1 MKGGMR
7 MTKLHPHARPL
18 ADWER
23 DYIIENYGKLSFA
36 DIGKRLGVS
45 HHYVREH
52 SIKLGI
58 HKPLKRQVPQG
69 AIKLEDVDKKLDFK
83 LGETYSIKE
92 NSDYPVKE
100 DLFAEFTRINGRRKF
115 EGKLIDI
122 TKDLLVFHNERYVE
136 CVRKVDFLTGDYE
149 VIK

>member
-1 MKGGMR
+1 MK
-7 MTKLHPHARPL
+7 MTKPHGNARPL

-36 DIGKRLGVS
+36 NIGKTLGVS
-45 HHYVREH
+45 HAYVREQC
-52 SIKLGI
+52 IKLGL
-58 HKPLKRQVPQG
+58 HKPRRRQAPRG
-69 AIKLEDVDKKLDFK
+69 AINLKDVDKKLDFK

-92 NSDYPVKE
+92 NSEYPVKE
-100 DLFAEFTRINGRRKF
+100 DLFAEFTRINGKRKF

-122 TKDLLVFHNERYVE
+122 TKDLLVFDNGRYIE
-136 CVRKVDFLTGDYE
+136 CVRKVDFLTDDYE

>member
-1 MKGGMR
+1 
-7 MTKLHPHARPL
+7 MTKLHPNARPL

-36 DIGKRLGVS
+36 NIAKTLGVT
-45 HHYVREH
+45 HTYVREQ
-52 SIKLGI
+52 SIKLGL
-58 HKPLKRQVPQG
+58 HKPPKRKVPQG
-69 AIKLEDVDKKLDFK
+69 AIKLKDVDKKLNKKLDFK

-92 NSDYPVKE
+92 NSQFPVKE

-122 TKDLLVFHNERYVE
+122 TKDLLVFHNGRYVE

>member
-1 MKGGMR
+1 
-7 MTKLHPHARPL
+7 MTKLHPRTRPL
-18 ADWER
+18 ADWEK
-23 DYIIENYGKLSFA
+23 DYIIENYGKLSYV

-45 HHYVREH
+45 NTYVREQCV
-52 SIKLGI
+52 KLGL
-58 HKPLKRQVPQG
+58 HKSRRQQILQE
-69 AIKLEDVDKKLDFK
+69 AIKLKDVDKKLDFK

-92 NSDYPVKE
+92 NSDYPVKK
-100 DLFAEFTRINGRRKF
+100 DLFTEFTKINGQRKF

-122 TKDLLVFHNERYVE
+122 TKDLLVFDTGRYIE

>member
-1 MKGGMR
+1 MR
-7 MTKLHPHARPL
+7 VTKLRENTRPL
-18 ADWER
+18 ADWEK

-36 DIGKRLGVS
+36 NIGETLGVS
-45 HHYVREH
+45 HTYVREQC
-52 SIKLGI
+52 IKLGL
-58 HKPLKRQVPQG
+58 HKPRREQASLEAINLK
-69 AIKLEDVDKKLDFK
+69 DVDKKLDFK

-92 NSDYPVKE
+92 NSNYPVKT

-122 TKDLLVFHNERYVE
+122 TKDLLVFDTGRYIE

>member
-36 DIGKRLGVS
+36 AMGKVLGVS
-45 HHYVREH
+45 HNYVRKH
-52 SIKLGI
+52 SIELGL
-58 HKPLKRQVPQG
+58 HKPPKRQVPQG
-69 AIKLEDVDKKLDFK
+69 AIKLKDVDKKLDFK

-92 NSDYPVKE
+92 NSNYPVKE

-122 TKDLLVFHNERYVE
+122 TKDLLVFDNSRYVE

>member
-1 MKGGMR
+1 

-36 DIGKRLGVS
+36 NIGKKLGVT
-45 HHYVREH
+45 HTYVRDQ
-52 SIKLGI
+52 SIKLGL
-58 HKPLKRQVPQG
+58 HKPRRQQVLRG
-69 AIKLEDVDKKLDFK
+69 AIKPKDIDKKLDFK

-92 NSDYPVKE
+92 NSQFPVKT
-100 DLFAEFTRINGRRKF
+100 DLFAEFTRINGKRKF

-122 TKDLLVFHNERYVE
+122 TKDLLVFHNGRYVE

-149 VIK
+149 VIE

>member
-1 MKGGMR
+1 
-7 MTKLHPHARPL
+7 MTKVNSNARPL

-23 DYIIENYGKLSFA
+23 DYIIENYGKLSFV

-45 HHYVREH
+45 RTYVREH
-52 SIKLGI
+52 SIKLGL
-58 HKPLKRQVPQG
+58 HKSRKHQVPWG
-69 AIKLEDVDKKLDFK
+69 AIKLKDVDKKLDFK

-92 NSDYPVKE
+92 NSNYPVKE
-100 DLFAEFTRINGRRKF
+100 DLFAEFTRIDGRRKF

-122 TKDLLVFHNERYVE
+122 TKDLLVFDNGRYIE
-136 CVRKVDFLTGDYE
+136 CIRKVDFLTGDYE

>member
-1 MKGGMR
+1 
-7 MTKLHPHARPL
+7 MTKLHPKARPL

-23 DYIIENYGKLSFA
+23 DYIIENYGKLSLV
-36 DIGKRLGVS
+36 DIAKTLGVS
-45 HHYVREH
+45 HGYVREH
-52 SIKLGI
+52 SIKLGV
-58 HKPLKRQVPQG
+58 HKPLKQQVPRG
-69 AIKLEDVDKKLDFK
+69 AIKLKDVDEKLDFK

-92 NSDYPVKE
+92 NSTYPVGE

-122 TKDLLVFHNERYVE
+122 TKDLLIFDNGRYIE
-136 CVRKVDFLTGDYE
+136 CIRKVDFLTGDYE

>member
-1 MKGGMR
+1 

-36 DIGKRLGVS
+36 NIGKKLGVT
-45 HHYVREH
+45 HTYVREQ
-52 SIKLGI
+52 SIKLGL
-58 HKPLKRQVPQG
+58 HKSQRRQALKGV
-69 AIKLEDVDKKLDFK
+69 INLKDVDEKLDFK

-92 NSDYPVKE
+92 NSQFPVKT
-100 DLFAEFTRINGRRKF
+100 DLFAEFTRINGKRKF

-122 TKDLLVFHNERYVE
+122 TKDLLVFHNGRYVE

>member
-1 MKGGMR
+1 ME
-7 MTKLHPHARPL
+7 MTKLRGMVRPL

-36 DIGKRLGVS
+36 NIGKTLGVT
-45 HHYVREH
+45 HTYVRKQC
-52 SIKLGI
+52 IKLGL
-58 HKPLKRQVPQG
+58 HEPCRRQTPQG
-69 AIKLEDVDKKLDFK
+69 AINLKDVDKKLDFK
-83 LGETYSIKE
+83 LGKTYFIKE

-115 EGKLIDI
+115 EGKLIDT
-122 TKDLLVFHNERYVE
+122 TKDLLVFDNGRYIE

>member
-1 MKGGMR
+1 
-7 MTKLHPHARPL
+7 MTKLFSHARPL

-36 DIGKRLGVS
+36 DIGKKLGVT
-45 HHYVREH
+45 HTYVREQ
-52 SIKLGI
+52 SIKLGL
-58 HKPLKRQVPQG
+58 HKPRRQQVLGG
-69 AIKLEDVDKKLDFK
+69 AIKLKDVDKKLDFK

-92 NSDYPVKE
+92 NSNYPVKE
-100 DLFAEFTRINGRRKF
+100 DLFAEFTRIDGRRKF

-122 TKDLLVFHNERYVE
+122 TKDLLVFDNGRYIE
-136 CVRKVDFLTGDYE
+136 CIRKVDFLTGDYE

>member
-1 MKGGMR
+1 
-7 MTKLHPHARPL
+7 MTKPHGNTRPL

-36 DIGKRLGVS
+36 NIGKTLGVS
-45 HHYVREH
+45 HTYVRKQSIELGLH
-52 SIKLGI
+52 KPVKRPAPRGPIKL
-58 HKPLKRQVPQG
+58 K
-69 AIKLEDVDKKLDFK
+69 DVDEKLDFK

-92 NSDYPVKE
+92 NSNKRVKE
-100 DLFAEFTRINGRRKF
+100 DLFAEFTRINGSRKF

-122 TKDLLVFHNERYVE
+122 TKDLLVFHNGRYVE

-149 VIK
+149 VI

>member
-1 MKGGMR
+1 

-45 HHYVREH
+45 DYYVRKH
-52 SIKLGI
+52 CVKLGI
-58 HKPLKRQVPQG
+58 HIPLKRKVPQG
-69 AIKLEDVDKKLDFK
+69 AIKLKDVDKKLNKKLDFK

-92 NSDYPVKE
+92 NSQLPVKT
-100 DLFAEFTRINGRRKF
+100 DLFAEFTRIDGKRKF

-122 TKDLLVFHNERYVE
+122 TKDLLVFDNGRYIE
-136 CVRKVDFLTGDYE
+136 CIRKVDFLTGDYE

>member
-1 MKGGMR
+1 
-7 MTKLHPHARPL
+7 MTNARPL

-36 DIGKRLGVS
+36 DMGKTLGVS
-45 HHYVREH
+45 HTHVREQC
-52 SIKLGI
+52 IKLGL
-58 HKPLKRQVPQG
+58 HKSRRRQELKG
-69 AIKLEDVDKKLDFK
+69 AINLKDVDKKLDFK
-83 LGETYSIKE
+83 LGETYTIKD
-92 NSDYPVKE
+92 NSNYQLKE
-100 DLFAEFTRINGRRKF
+100 FLFPEFTRINGRRKF

-122 TKDLLVFHNERYVE
+122 TKDLLVFHNGRYVE

>member
-1 MKGGMR
+1 
-7 MTKLHPHARPL
+7 MTKLYSHARPL

-23 DYIIENYGKLSFA
+23 DYIIENYGKLSFV
-36 DIGKRLGVS
+36 DMGKTLGVS
-45 HHYVREH
+45 HTHVREQC
-52 SIKLGI
+52 IKLGL
-58 HKPLKRQVPQG
+58 HESRRRQELRG
-69 AIKLEDVDKKLDFK
+69 AINLKDVDKKLDFK

-92 NSDYPVKE
+92 NSNYPVKE

-122 TKDLLVFHNERYVE
+122 TKDLLVFHNGRYVE

>member
-1 MKGGMR
+1 
-7 MTKLHPHARPL
+7 MTKLFSHARPL

-36 DIGKRLGVS
+36 NIGKTLGVG
-45 HHYVREH
+45 HTYVREQC
-52 SIKLGI
+52 IKLGL
-58 HKPLKRQVPQG
+58 HKSGGRQVPRRP
-69 AIKLEDVDKKLDFK
+69 IKLKHVDKKLDFK

-92 NSDYPVKE
+92 NSNYPVKE
-100 DLFAEFTRINGRRKF
+100 DLFAEFTRIDGRRKF

-122 TKDLLVFHNERYVE
+122 TKDLLVFHNGRYVE

-149 VIK
+149 VIE

>member
-1 MKGGMR
+1 
-7 MTKLHPHARPL
+7 MTKPHGNARPL

-23 DYIIENYGKLSFA
+23 EYIIENYGKLSFV
-36 DIGKRLGVS
+36 DMGKTLGVS
-45 HHYVREH
+45 HAYVRDH
-52 SIKLGI
+52 SIKLGL
-58 HKPLKRQVPQG
+58 HKPQRRQALKGV
-69 AIKLEDVDKKLDFK
+69 INLKDVDKKLDFK

-92 NSDYPVKE
+92 NSNYPVKE

-122 TKDLLVFHNERYVE
+122 TKDLLVFHNGRYAE

>member
-1 MKGGMR
+1 MSKPRGN
-7 MTKLHPHARPL
+7 TRPL

-36 DIGKRLGVS
+36 DIGKTLGVS
-45 HHYVREH
+45 HTYVRKH
-52 SIKLGI
+52 SIKLGL
-58 HKPLKRQVPQG
+58 HKPHRRQVPRG
-69 AIKLEDVDKKLDFK
+69 AIKLKNVDKKLDFK

-92 NSDYPVKE
+92 NSNYPVKE

-122 TKDLLVFHNERYVE
+122 TKDLLVFDNGRYIE
-136 CVRKVDFLTGDYE
+136 CIRKVDFLTGDYE